1 MIVIL
6 QTPFRASSHVRRKRT
21 LLHAEFPIEQTLRS
35 EDTET
40 QQLLM
45 QEPWSRERRPE
56 ESLFVADYDGLRL
69 LGVSEGALDTAV
81 EPLRYRFGDRLLVD
95 PPSVRYAF
103 GSPTLEPYM
112 SVVVNGPACSL
123 LDVQMDFLERKGRIE
138 RLAQSAHF
146 VLEGEAPLASLLG
159 YQRWVRDLAEPEPHV
174 SIRLSR
180 YLPIDDDGP
189 RAA

>member
-1 MIVIL
+1 
-6 QTPFRASSHVRRKRT
+6 
-21 LLHAEFPIEQTLRS
+21 
-35 EDTET
+35 
-40 QQLLM
+40 M
-45 QEPWSRERRPE
+45 QEPWSRERGPE

-81 EPLRYRFGDRLLVD
+81 EPLRHRFGDRLLVD

-103 GSPTLEPYM
+103 GTPTLEPYM
-112 SVVVNGPACSL
+112 SVVINGPVCSL
-123 LDVQMDFLERKGRIE
+123 LVVQMDFLERKGRIK
-138 RLAQSAHF
+138 RLVQSGHF

-159 YQRWVRDLAEPEPHV
+159 YQRWVRDLAEPEPCV